1 MLKLTTYLIKMV
13 VSLSLVISFFSCG
26 NNIKEVQDFLADKN
40 LPIGIAKNV
49 NLIHTDSGHIKTR
62 LVAPLLND
70 FSNRKAHPYQE
81 FPEGIEI
88 TTFDKLGDSITLT
101 ANYTRSYSKTAISEV
116 KENVVVINHKD
127 NTKLYTEQ
135 LFWDQNTHYIYTE
148 KAFKLITKT
157 DTING
162 KGFES
167 NEDLSKVTMK
177 DISGTIYVNETIKQ

>member
-1 MLKLTTYLIKMV
+1 MV
-13 VSLSLVISFFSCG
+13 AICLVVCCSSCG

-40 LPIGIAKNV
+40 LPVGVAKNV
-49 NLIHTDSGHIKTR
+49 NLLHTDSGVVKTK
-62 LVAPLLND
+62 LITPLLHD
-70 FSNRKAHPYQE
+70 FTNRKIHPYQE
-81 FPEGIEI
+81 FPEGIQI
-88 TTFDKLGDSITLT
+88 TNFDKNKDSVTLT
-101 ANYTRSYSKTAISEV
+101 ANYCRSYSKTGISEV
-116 KENVVVINHKD
+116 KENVIIVNYNDGVR
-127 NTKLYTEQ
+127 LYTEQ

-177 DISGTIYVNETIKQ
+177 DISGAIYVNESN